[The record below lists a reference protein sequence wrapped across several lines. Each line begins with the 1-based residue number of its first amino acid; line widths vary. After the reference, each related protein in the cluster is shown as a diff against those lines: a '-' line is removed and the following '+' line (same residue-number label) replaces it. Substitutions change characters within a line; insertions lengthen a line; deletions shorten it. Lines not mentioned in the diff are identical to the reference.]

1 MNIPKVEIPK
11 DKDKLLKQ
19 IQALEW
25 QIEQD
30 TNPKDKVIH
39 QEALKD
45 LKKGFKGVIV
55 LK

>member
-45 LKKGFKGVIV
+45 LKKALRG
-55 LK
+55 L

>member
-1 MNIPKVEIPK
+1 MKIPKVEIPK

-30 TNPKDKVIH
+30 TNPNDKVIH

-45 LKKGFKGVIV
+45 LKTA
-55 LK
+55 LRRL